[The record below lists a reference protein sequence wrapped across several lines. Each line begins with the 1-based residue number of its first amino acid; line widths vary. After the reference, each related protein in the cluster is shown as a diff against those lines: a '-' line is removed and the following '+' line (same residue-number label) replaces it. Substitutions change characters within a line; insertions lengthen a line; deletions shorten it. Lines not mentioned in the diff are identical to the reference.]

1 MEAGLVRD
9 DFSAEHL
16 VWELLAPVA
25 YVRLLYLHGRA
36 TEEERCA
43 GRRLVERHVDY
54 FLSCALRDPEGQN
67 VEE

>member
-25 YVRLLYLHGRA
+25 YARLLYLHGRA
-36 TEEERCA
+36 AEEERSSA
-43 GRRLVERHVDY
+43 RHPKERVIHRIGRPLY
-54 FLSCALRDPEGQN
+54 GTPSGT
-67 VEE
+67 